1 MTTSAR
7 PRTSATVL
15 RYVLVVVLLALAGL
29 LAVPG
34 ADATASGTTGTTSAA
49 AEHHATAPA
58 ADRIVA
64 TTGLHTDHG
73 TPHGAEAFGLLCL
86 CALLVTGIVLA
97 GRGAATYRVA
107 RRAVTTVRG
116 RWMSTRT
123 YPHTARP
130 DPVLLGISR
139 T

>member
-34 ADATASGTTGTTSAA
+34 ADATASGTTGTTSA

-107 RRAVTTVRG
+107 LRAVATVRG
-116 RWMSTRT
+116 RWPGTRT